1 MSIRRPLI
9 GSIILIAAM
18 TGFSLWAWTQIPAD
32 ALIPIYWGIDGK
44 PNGFAHK
51 PFALLFGPA
60 MAAALT
66 ALLALIPSIE
76 PRRLNLAVSAKFY
89 GAAWIGTLLVLSVV
103 HVAVVL
109 AALGLTV
116 DVGRLVIGSVAA
128 LLMVMGNYLSKT
140 RSNFF
145 AGIRTP
151 WTLSSDY
158 SWERTHRLTAR
169 LFMALGAIVLVL
181 VLSTSVMIAAYVFVA
196 LLVSVVLAAV
206 IMSYVYWRSD
216 PNRHAPDLTPE

>member
-1 MSIRRPLI
+1 
-9 GSIILIAAM
+9 
-18 TGFSLWAWTQIPAD
+18 
-32 ALIPIYWGIDGK
+32 
-44 PNGFAHK
+44 
-51 PFALLFGPA
+51 
-60 MAAALT
+60 
-66 ALLALIPSIE
+66 
-76 PRRLNLAVSAKFY
+76 
-89 GAAWIGTLLVLSVV
+89 
-103 HVAVVL
+103 
-109 AALGLTV
+109 
-116 DVGRLVIGSVAA
+116 VIGSVAA